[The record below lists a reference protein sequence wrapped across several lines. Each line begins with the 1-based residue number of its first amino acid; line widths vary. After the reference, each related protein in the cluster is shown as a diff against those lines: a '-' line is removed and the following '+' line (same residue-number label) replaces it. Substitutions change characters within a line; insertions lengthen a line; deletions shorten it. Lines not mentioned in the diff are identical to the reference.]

1 MPHKPP
7 TIDIVSET
15 IGNILKGAQRP
26 LQVPINQRSYS
37 WKPEHVKELYADLA
51 AAIAD
56 GRVEY
61 FLGAIVVVRAE
72 DATLVFDGQQ
82 RLATSLILIAAIRDY
97 FHRTSDKETAQL
109 IQAASLLS
117 KDRKT
122 HAETPHFRLNAEDND
137 FFLKRILR
145 NPDDDERKGAKANS
159 QKESHKRIDSA
170 AAEAASFVNGIIV
183 NLPNVEKGKQLHRW
197 LDFLEDGARVI
208 WVEVADEPTAFT
220 IFETMNDRG
229 LRLSAADLLKNY
241 MYGMS
246 DDRQHEVVQKWQAM
260 SGVLESLQDDDAHV
274 VDFIRYFW
282 IATHG
287 PTRTRDLY
295 DQIKA
300 EVNNKTKIVT
310 FASKLEKA
318 SHDYAALLNASHETW
333 AEYGADV
340 RQAIATLSVLGVTQL
355 RPLLLAAFPHFKP
368 KEFKRLLHACT
379 SWSVRAFIAGVP
391 SGTLEGYY
399 GRNAFKVGQ
408 KQITTVDELIK
419 DMMQVMPD
427 DERFAAA
434 VATANVANAQ
444 LARYYLR
451 SLQLAKDNEKE
462 PQYVPNESIA
472 VTLEHILPNKP
483 GKNWAH
489 INPDDAKA
497 LCNRLGNQVLLA
509 GSVNS
514 KLGNA
519 SYADKQAAL
528 KNSPFSLTKLA
539 SDKKGWALE
548 QINERQTQLAK
559 LALKAWPLKV

>member
-1 MPHKPP
+1 MPQKPP
-7 TIDIVSET
+7 AIEIIPET
-15 IGNILKGAQRP
+15 IGNILRTTQRQ

-51 AAIAD
+51 TAIAD
-56 GRVEY
+56 GRDEY
-61 FLGAIVVVRAE
+61 FLGAIVVVRAR

-82 RLATSLILIAAIRDY
+82 RLASSLILIAAIRDY
-97 FHRTSDKETAQL
+97 FHRAGDKETAQL
-109 IQAASLLS
+109 IYAQSLIS

-122 HAETPHFRLNAEDND
+122 HAETPHFKLNAEDND

-145 NPDDDERKGAKANS
+145 NPDDEERKASKANP
-159 QKESHKRIDSA
+159 QKESHKRIDTA
-170 AAEAASFVNGIIV
+170 AAEAASFVSGIVV
-183 NLPNVEKGKQLHRW
+183 NLPNGAKGKQLHRW
-197 LDFLEDGARVI
+197 LDFLEEGARVI
-208 WVEVADEPTAFT
+208 WVEVADERTAFT

-246 DDRQHEVVQKWQAM
+246 DDRQPEVMQKWQAM
-260 SGVLESLQDDDAHV
+260 SGVLESLQDDDANV

-300 EVNNKTKIVT
+300 EINNKTKIVT
-310 FASKLEKA
+310 LASRLEIT
-318 SHDYAALLNASHETW
+318 SNDYAALLNSSHEKW

-340 RQAIATLSVLGVTQL
+340 RKAIATLSVLGVTQL
-355 RPLLLAAFPHFKP
+355 RPLLFAALPLFKP

-379 SWSVRAFIAGVP
+379 SWSVRALITGVP

-399 GRNAFKVGQ
+399 GRNALKVTQ
-408 KQITTVDELIK
+408 KTITTVNELIK
-419 DMMQVMPD
+419 DMMQVIPD

-451 SLQLAKDNEKE
+451 SLQLAEEGEKE
-462 PQYVPNESIA
+462 PQYIPNDSIA
-472 VTLEHILPNKP
+472 VTLEHILPSKP
-483 GKNWAH
+483 GKNWEH
-489 INPDDAKA
+489 INPEDAKA

-509 GSVNS
+509 GSINS

-528 KNSPFSLTKLA
+528 KNSPFSLTMMA
-539 SDKKGWALE
+539 SGKKSWTLE
-548 QINERQTQLAK
+548 QINERQGKLAT
-559 LALKAWPLKV
+559 LALKAWPLNV